1 MRVLVAGVTGQLGHG
16 VVAKAAAHDAELI
29 AVVRPLGRRSGPER
43 VRRLFRDAPELARAA
58 IEGDVARPM
67 WGLPEAT
74 IAELH
79 GSVDAVL
86 DLAAETNWAAPA
98 QGLVRANVAGAVNA
112 VELARAL
119 GAPGRAP
126 VLCYASSIHAAG
138 ALEGRIPE
146 RPFAP
151 DGRRTPYEQSKWLAE
166 GALLDPVRCAGGPPI
181 AIARIGGLVGDSRTG
196 ATVRRNSLYM
206 LTNPDYLPPG
216 RLLPLARGG
225 RVDMLPR
232 DVAGDLVLRLL
243 AALRRDPPQRT
254 EIVHLCAGESA
265 PTTASL
271 LEALRSADAWGAVTR
286 PRALPVPAGVTTWLS
301 EHVDRAQS
309 LSVARRN
316 AVIGLRYL
324 AFDRLF
330 ERARL
335 LRRVGEPLAH
345 VTADE
350 LARLAFG
357 IPAPAPAPWTATAAP
372 LARFAG

>member
-1 MRVLVAGVTGQLGHG
+1 MRVLVAGLTGQLGHG
-16 VVAKAAAHDAELI
+16 IVAQAAAHGVELVP
-29 AVVRPLGRRSGPER
+29 VVRPLGRRSGPER
-43 VRRLFRDAPELARAA
+43 ARRLFRDAPELARRA
-58 IEGDVARPM
+58 IEGDVARPL
-67 WGLPEAT
+67 WGLPEA
-74 IAELH
+74 AVADLR

-112 VELARAL
+112 VGVARGL
-119 GAPGRAP
+119 SSGDRAP

-138 ALEGRIPE
+138 SLEGRIPE
-146 RPFAP
+146 LPFAP

-181 AIARIGGLVGDSRTG
+181 AIARIGGLVGDSRSG

-216 RLLPLARGG
+216 RLLPLTRGG

-243 AALRRDPPQRT
+243 AGLRRDPPART

-271 LEALRSADAWGAVTR
+271 LAALRSADSWGAVRR
-286 PRALPVPAGVTTWLS
+286 PRPLPAPVGVTTWLS
-301 EHVDRAQS
+301 EHLDRAQS

-335 LRRVGEPLAH
+335 RRWVGEPLPT
-345 VTADE
+345 VTADQ

-357 IPAPAPAPWTATAAP
+357 ISAEAAPPWPAETP